1 MVNSYRYNVEFN
13 SDPPTITSVAP
24 KAGTTTTLSILAT
37 IPADLTNIDHYE
49 LWKSEAGG
57 VYAFEGDSFNNNAA
71 NFGDITPDNVICCY
85 KMRSTDG
92 IGGYSDFSNIMCGCH
107 NEFGDPC
114 SI

>member
-49 LWKSEAGG
+49 LWKSEAGAA
-57 VYAFEGDSFNNNAA
+57 YAFEADSFGSSSA
-71 NFGDITPDNVICCY
+71 NLGDITPADVICCY

-107 NEFGDPC
+107 DEFGGLC